1 VRADVLSAVV
11 LACLLTL
18 TCSRKPRPAP
28 PVVAFGPASSSSA
41 PAPATIG
48 PQGHDLPSLFVAS
61 LAEIDLRPAQEAD
74 IDAIVRDLRQL
85 RKASEEAVRRL
96 ADDTMDGVGAGR
108 LDHFEIDADIER
120 LAQTVDARK
129 PHVQSDIDRLHAT
142 LDAQQRRDL
151 FQTMRKKA
159 EAARVSAER
168 EGGESQRK
176 LFEELGLTP
185 AQQEAIGNRLREDMS
200 KRRVEMRAMMRAIG
214 PQMKAIGDA
223 FTSETF
229 DARTA
234 GVAEHSAEIA
244 RAMALTRVRFV
255 EAILPELTPDQRIM
269 FKAHLAARDKEI
281 E

>member
-1 VRADVLSAVV
+1 MHGMKADQRVSGTMMRATPPRWGTRGLPGLRLCIASTLLPPVNRRPLARRVRANVLSAVV
-11 LACLLTL
+11 LAFLLTL
-18 TCSRKPRPAP
+18 ACSRKPRPAP
-28 PVVAFGPASSSSA
+28 PVVAFAPASSSSA

-85 RKASEEAVRRL
+85 RKASDEAVRRL

-129 PHVQSDIDRLHAT
+129 PHVQSDIDRLHAS

-168 EGGESQRK
+168 EGG
-176 LFEELGLTP
+176 
-185 AQQEAIGNRLREDMS
+185 
-200 KRRVEMRAMMRAIG
+200 
-214 PQMKAIGDA
+214 
-223 FTSETF
+223 
-229 DARTA
+229 
-234 GVAEHSAEIA
+234 
-244 RAMALTRVRFV
+244 
-255 EAILPELTPDQRIM
+255 
-269 FKAHLAARDKEI
+269 
-281 E
+281 